1 MRKWLIGALLAL
13 SFVNTSFAQG
23 GGDYDAKVKAYIEK
37 YKYLAIEEQKRSGIP
52 AAITLAQGIHE
63 TQAGCSELATQANNH
78 FGIKCK
84 KEWTGET
91 FAHTDDA
98 PNECFRKY
106 GRCED
111 SYHDHTEYL
120 TKSPRYSGLFKLS
133 VTDYPAWAMGLKKCG
148 YATNPR
154 YAQVL
159 IKLIEDYHLQEYT
172 YAAMNN
178 AEIVPDRDAVLTAS
192 ADPAMVPATAAT
204 VPVKPVAAPAMSA
217 TQVNAGNAN
226 STTTAKPPYGKEV
239 KVNGLR
245 AIYGHKG
252 ETPLGYAYN
261 AGIRY
266 SKLLDI
272 NEIDERPLPCDMYLY
287 LERKNT
293 RGTHTTHTVQNGE
306 SLFMV
311 AQQEGMQIKS
321 LMELNQLQ
329 QGEEPVVGAVLQLQ
343 TAAQDKPV
351 VTTKAAND
359 NRARKSAIRTSSSD
373 ELATVPTVATV
384 PATQAA
390 TVPTVQTSKNSRLKA
405 SDGLEEKAIVK
416 TEEPAAVVEEPVAEA
431 PQETTA
437 TSDVETVP
445 TTNTTASTEPKTID
459 PTIEESKNEYPAEA
473 QPRYASVTAPAA
485 DIKTEV
491 AAPANMPQPDPV
503 FLKEEPKTVATV
515 TAPAEAMTPPAKQLA
530 TVPAMEEIKLATTKE
545 VSNASVAVEAKPV
558 DVPVMEEEPKDEL
571 DKLKRRF
578 DRVVY
583 ANENAQKT
591 TQAETPKT
599 EPLATTTPA
608 PDTKTA
614 VVASGAGAKYYTVK
628 KGDTGFSIAKRNGI
642 TLRQLMEW
650 NGLDFDDIKIGQK
663 LKVKQ

>member
-13 SFVNTSFAQG
+13 SFVNTSFAQA

-120 TKSPRYSGLFKLS
+120 TKSPRYAGLFKLS

-178 AEIVPDRDAVLTAS
+178 AEIVPDQDAVLTAS
-192 ADPAMVPATAAT
+192 ADPAMAPVTAAT
-204 VPVKPVAAPAMSA
+204 VPVKSVVAPAISA
-217 TQVNAGNAN
+217 DAGNAAA
-226 STTTAKPPYGKEV
+226 TTPAKPPYGKEV

-306 SLFMV
+306 SLFMI

-329 QGEEPVVGAVLQLQ
+329 QGEEPVAGAVLQLQ
-343 TAAQDKPV
+343 NAAQDKPA
-351 VTTKAAND
+351 VTAKAAND
-359 NRARKSAIRTSSSD
+359 NRARKSAIRASSPD
-373 ELATVPTVATV
+373 EIATVPTVATM

-416 TEEPAAVVEEPVAEA
+416 TEEPVAVVEEPVAEV

-437 TSDVETVP
+437 TNDVATVP
-445 TTNTTASTEPKTID
+445 TTNIAANAEAKTTD
-459 PTIEESKNEYPAEA
+459 PTVEESKNEYPAEA
-473 QPRYASVTAPAA
+473 QPRYASITSPAA
-485 DIKTEV
+485 DVKTEV
-491 AAPANMPQPDPV
+491 SAPANMPQPDPV

-530 TVPAMEEIKLATTKE
+530 TVPAMEEIKPATTKE

-571 DKLKRRF
+571 DRLKRKF

-591 TQAETPKT
+591 AQVETPKT
-599 EPLATTTPA
+599 ETLATTTPA
-608 PDTKTA
+608 AETKTA

-650 NGLDFDDIKIGQK
+650 NGLDFDDIKVGQK

>member
-120 TKSPRYSGLFKLS
+120 TKSPRYAGLFKLS

-178 AEIVPDRDAVLTAS
+178 AEIVPDQDAVLTAS
-192 ADPAMVPATAAT
+192 TDPAMVPATAT
-204 VPVKPVAAPAMSA
+204 VPVKPVATPAMSA
-217 TQVNAGNAN
+217 VQPDAGNLA
-226 STTTAKPPYGKEV
+226 TTPAKPQYGKEV

-306 SLFMV
+306 SLFMI

-329 QGEEPVVGAVLQLQ
+329 QGEEPVAGAVLQLQ

-351 VTTKAAND
+351 VTTKTAND
-359 NRARKSAIRTSSSD
+359 NRARKSGIRTSSPD
-373 ELATVPTVATV
+373 ELTTVPTVATI

-390 TVPTVQTSKNSRLKA
+390 TVPTVQTSKNSRLKV

-416 TEEPAAVVEEPVAEA
+416 TEEPDAVVEEPVAEA

-437 TSDVETVP
+437 TSDAATVP
-445 TTNTTASTEPKTID
+445 TTNTTAGTEPKTID
-459 PTIEESKNEYPAEA
+459 PTVEESKNEYPAEA
-473 QPRYASVTAPAA
+473 QPRYASVTTPAA
-485 DIKTEV
+485 ADVKTE
-491 AAPANMPQPDPV
+491 ASAPANMPQPDPV

-530 TVPAMEEIKLATTKE
+530 TVPAMEEIKPANTKE

-571 DKLKRRF
+571 DRLKRKF

-591 TQAETPKT
+591 AQAETPKT
-599 EPLATTTPA
+599 ESVATTTPV

-650 NGLDFDDIKIGQK
+650 NGLDFDDIKVGQK